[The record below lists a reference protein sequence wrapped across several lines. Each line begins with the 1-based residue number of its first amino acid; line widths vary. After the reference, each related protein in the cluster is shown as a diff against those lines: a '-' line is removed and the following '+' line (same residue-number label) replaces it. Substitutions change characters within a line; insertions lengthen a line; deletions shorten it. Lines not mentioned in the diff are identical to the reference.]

1 MYFFSQAPRLQTTVK
16 TVTNYFNNL
25 YEEIDDIPACNI
37 YHYYKTNF
45 TDDPSRKK
53 VQYDLKSV
61 EKKMEDS

>member
-1 MYFFSQAPRLQTTVK
+1 MK

-53 VQYDLKSV
+53 VQYDLKNV

>member
-1 MYFFSQAPRLQTTVK
+1 MK

-25 YEEIDDIPACNI
+25 YEEFDDIPACNI